1 MTELES
7 IIKTISEVGK
17 IGMCDVEVTDRT
29 PVHIVKHM
37 DSAVPKMIHDE
48 RRLEYTITIQ
58 VFPYARENS

>member
-29 PVHIVKHM
+29 PVHIVKRM
-37 DSAVPKMIHDE
+37 DSAVPRMIHDQ
-48 RRLEYTITIQ
+48 RRLEYTITVQ
-58 VFPYARENS
+58 VFPYGKES

>member
-1 MTELES
+1 MTELET

-29 PVHIVKHM
+29 PVHIVRRI
-37 DSAVPKMIHDE
+37 DSAVPKMIYDE

-58 VFPYARENS
+58 VFPYAKES

>member
-29 PVHIVKHM
+29 PVHIVKRM
-37 DSAVPKMIHDE
+37 DSAVPRMIHDQ
-48 RRLEYTITIQ
+48 RRLEYTITVE
-58 VFPYARENS
+58 VFPYAKES